1 MEGITGQKFIP
12 VHMRRVVTISH
23 EHLEI
28 HEGEDFFFD
37 HLKSA
42 NSAETLEILVKTS
55 GTRKMMHAYIECSSL
70 LTATW
75 ALYEGTTKTYNAS
88 NALTIKNRFRD
99 HPNTPASD
107 VLACHTPGGS
117 GDGTKIAG
125 GFCGGGSGPRSPGG
139 TSRSQAELILGVDKY
154 YLLRITSNANSNQ
167 LEGLIDFYEHFDGE
181 APVTTTTTTTTT
193 TSSSTTTTTA

>member
-88 NALTIKNRFRD
+88 NALTIKKPIQGPSKYSCFGCPGMPYSGWVRRWNKDRRRILRWRQWTAISRRD
-99 HPNTPASD
+99 
-107 VLACHTPGGS
+107 
-117 GDGTKIAG
+117 K
-125 GFCGGGSGPRSPGG
+125 
-139 TSRSQAELILGVDKY
+139 
-154 YLLRITSNANSNQ
+154 
-167 LEGLIDFYEHFDGE
+167 
-181 APVTTTTTTTTT
+181 
-193 TSSSTTTTTA
+193 